1 MGATV
6 EDIDTSTL
14 AEAQRVLGTH
24 TSQDTVNE
32 ALREVVRRRLVDAF
46 VDLMAEREPDELER
60 LRVEAWR

>member
-1 MGATV
+1 MGTTV
-6 EDIDTSTL
+6 EDIDRATL
-14 AEAQRVLGTH
+14 EEAQRLLGTH

-46 VDLMAEREPDELER
+46 VDFMAERDPGELEQ